1 MEQLPVEAL
10 DINGIDEIDVPE
22 LQEETFTKQQDI
34 WLLGNHRLMCGD
46 STKLEDVKKLV
57 NNEVIDLLVTDP
69 PYNVD
74 YQAANGQK
82 IKNDNMNSENFYRFL
97 LAFYKNAYEV
107 MRAGAGFYIFHA
119 DSETKAFRGAL
130 TEAGFKISQ
139 CLIWVKNQFI
149 LSRQD
154 YNWKHEPC
162 LYGWKEG
169 VKHFFIRNFT
179 QDTIQEIYSK
189 TESMS
194 KKELQ
199 ETLKNILEKYTTIIR
214 ENKPLKND
222 IHPTMKPIRLISKLI
237 HNSSKENW
245 NVLDLFGGSGSTL
258 IAAEQLKR
266 KAFLMEFDEKYADVI
281 VKRYAEMGKEDIKLL
296 RNGKTYNW
304 NEVKSELYA
313 GDVT

>member
-1 MEQLPVEAL
+1 
-10 DINGIDEIDVPE
+10 
-22 LQEETFTKQQDI
+22 
-34 WLLGNHRLMCGD
+34 MCGD

-82 IKNDNMNSENFYRFL
+82 IKNDNMNSENFYSFL

-130 TEAGFKISQ
+130 ADAGFKISQ

-189 TESMS
+189 TENMS

-199 ETLKNILEKYTTIIR
+199 ETLKNILEEYTTIIR
-214 ENKPLKND
+214 EN
-222 IHPTMKPIRLISKLI
+222 
-237 HNSSKENW
+237 NW

-304 NEVKSELYA
+304 NEVKTELYA